1 VKRIRI
7 ALVGVLAAWVL
18 AWALSEP
25 ALLDP
30 PSTVFAWRALLL
42 QGTGIVALGAM
53 AVAMALSVR
62 PVAFEPWLGGL
73 DKMYRLHR
81 WLGISAL
88 VASVAHWLLVEA
100 PKWAV
105 GLGWLARPDRR
116 GRAPAATD
124 GVAGFLAGQRGAA
137 EAIGE
142 WAFYAAVA
150 LIVLA
155 LARRVPYRFFLRTH
169 RLVAVAFVALAWHGI
184 VLARIEYWGR
194 PVGPLLALAIAAG
207 VAAAALVLSRRV
219 AAGRKATGEVDRVVR
234 HEALDVV
241 ELGVRLRSRW
251 AGHEAGQFAFVT
263 LHADEGPHPFTLS
276 SPWRGDG
283 RVEFI
288 VKALGDYT
296 RTLAARLRVGDAV
309 TVEGPYGRF
318 DFDGA
323 RRRQVW
329 IGAGIGI
336 TPFIARMK
344 ALAAEP
350 DGRTVDLVHPTAVLD
365 PHAIG
370 LLERDARAAGVRLH
384 VLWDERDGLLDAARL
399 AAMVP
404 DWRDADVWFCGP
416 AAFGRSLRR
425 GLAALG
431 MPAGRFHQE
440 LFEMR

>member
-1 VKRIRI
+1 MSRIRI
-7 ALVGVLAAWVL
+7 ALVAVLAAWAL

-30 PSTVFAWRALLL
+30 PAGVFAWRALLL
-42 QGTGIVALGAM
+42 QGTGIVAIGAM
-53 AVAMALSVR
+53 AVAMVLALR
-62 PVAFEPWLGGL
+62 PAALESRLGGL
-73 DKMYRLHR
+73 DKLYRLHK
-81 WLGISAL
+81 WLGIAAL
-88 VASVAHWLLVEA
+88 LASVAHWLLVEA

-105 GLGWLARPDRR
+105 GLGWLARPERR
-116 GRAPAATD
+116 GRPAVPPD
-124 GVAGFLAGQRGAA
+124 GLAGFLAGQRGAA

-155 LARRVPYRFFLRTH
+155 LLRRVPYRFFRRSH
-169 RLVAVAFVALAWHGI
+169 RLLAVAFVALAWHGI
-184 VLARIEYWGR
+184 ALLRMEYWSR
-194 PVGPLLALAIAAG
+194 PVGWALAIALLAG
-207 VAAAALVLSRRV
+207 TAAAFAVLARRV
-219 AAGRKATGEVDRVVR
+219 AVGRTAAGEVEAIVR
-234 HEALDVV
+234 HDALDVV
-241 ELGVRLRSRW
+241 ELGLRLRDPW
-251 AGHEAGQFAFVT
+251 PGHQAGQFAFVT
-263 LHADEGPHPFTLS
+263 LHADEGPHPFTIA

-283 RVEFI
+283 RIELI

-296 RTLAARLRVGDAV
+296 RTLAARVRVGDAV

-318 DFDGA
+318 DFDGP

-329 IGAGIGI
+329 IGGGIGI
-336 TPFIARMK
+336 APFVARMK
-344 ALAAEP
+344 ALAAAP
-350 DGRTVDLVHPTAVLD
+350 DGRDVDLVHTTAVLD

-384 VLWDERDGLLDAARL
+384 VLWDERDGRLDAQRL

-416 AAFGRSLRR
+416 VAFGRSLRH
-425 GLAALG
+425 GLVALG
-431 MPAGRFHQE
+431 LPAGRFHEE